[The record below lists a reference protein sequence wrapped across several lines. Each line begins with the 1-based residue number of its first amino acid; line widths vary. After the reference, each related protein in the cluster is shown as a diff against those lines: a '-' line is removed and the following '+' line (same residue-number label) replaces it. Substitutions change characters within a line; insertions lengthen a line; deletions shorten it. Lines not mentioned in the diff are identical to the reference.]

1 MAAKDRNIKKNLSD
15 FLRYRE
21 GSLTESERNAFER
34 ELQKDLFAAEAEE
47 GFSTVDPDS
56 IRKDIGL
63 LGERLR
69 KRTKGKS
76 RFMIYRFA
84 ASLAIILGIA
94 SVFIILQRTH
104 KTGETETRQEPLIIA
119 ESRPLSR
126 EKAGQSEADD
136 ISPTSPLLITEKKTD
151 AEVRKVKP
159 ATVQTEAILAP
170 DDTMVK
176 EVAED
181 KPAVQPVISLEAEV
195 MAEAAAVPVPE
206 TAKARTDARRA
217 EVLNAGGAEMA
228 GKAATDIKTRDN
240 IPPIPS
246 TGMEGFEKYI
256 RDNMQLPEGFKAGE
270 KLTVELSFIVRT
282 NGRPDKIQVV
292 KSPGKPFSDEAIRL
306 LKDGPD
312 WIPAMRNGKI
322 ISDTARVT
330 IEFRKD

>member
-1 MAAKDRNIKKNLSD
+1 MGKD
-15 FLRYRE
+15 
-21 GSLTESERNAFER
+21 
-34 ELQKDLFAAEAEE
+34 
-47 GFSTVDPDS
+47 
-56 IRKDIGL
+56 
-63 LGERLR
+63 
-69 KRTKGKS
+69 
-76 RFMIYRFA
+76 M
-84 ASLAIILGIA
+84 
-94 SVFIILQRTH
+94 
-104 KTGETETRQEPLIIA
+104 
-119 ESRPLSR
+119 
-126 EKAGQSEADD
+126 
-136 ISPTSPLLITEKKTD
+136 
-151 AEVRKVKP
+151 
-159 ATVQTEAILAP
+159 
-170 DDTMVK
+170 
-176 EVAED
+176 AED
-181 KPAVQPVISLEAEV
+181 KPAVQPVISPEGEA
-195 MAEAAAVPVPE
+195 MAEAAAAPVPE

-217 EVLNAGGAEMA
+217 EVLNAGGAEVA

-282 NGRPDKIQVV
+282 NGRPDKIQIV